1 MLNDKELV
9 NALRGC
15 ASSSM
20 SRCAECSLYADDM
33 CKDTL
38 MMQAA
43 DRIERSSVMV
53 LRVKSMLPAADIN
66 AIKGDIRAQLE
77 TGVIVLP
84 EYVEYISGDYVEVRR
99 RENEL

>member
-1 MLNDKELV
+1 MLNDKTLV
-9 NALRGC
+9 NALRRC

-20 SRCAECSLYADDM
+20 SRCVECPLYADDL

-53 LRVKSMLPAADIN
+53 LRVKSMLPEADIKD
-66 AIKGDIRAQLE
+66 IREDIRAQLE

-84 EYVEYISGDYVEVRR
+84 EYVEHISGDYVAVSRR
-99 RENEL
+99 NE